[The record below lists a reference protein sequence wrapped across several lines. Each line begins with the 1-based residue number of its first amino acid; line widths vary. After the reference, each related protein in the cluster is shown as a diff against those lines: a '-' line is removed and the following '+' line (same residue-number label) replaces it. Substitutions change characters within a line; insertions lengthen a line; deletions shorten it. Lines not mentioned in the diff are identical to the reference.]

1 MRIRIPIAVLLL
13 CLASTARAQDL
24 ELFGGY
30 SFLQT
35 TGANYEHAATSGWN
49 AAASA
54 NFKSWGIVADFS
66 NHYGASTDNF
76 TPIGSGGHG
85 TMFLFGPQYSFR
97 LVPRVTPFVHAL
109 FGGVEGSKVTIV
121 ALGSGGS
128 CPAPA
133 CTGSSVLPE
142 TAFAMAFGGGL
153 DLKVRSHVW
162 IRLIQA
168 DYIRQNFSNGA
179 MTSPRIS
186 AGVVFRLGKP

>member
-1 MRIRIPIAVLLL
+1 MRIPIPLAVLLL

-35 TGANYEHAATSGWN
+35 TGANYEHAATNGWN

-54 NFKSWGIVADFS
+54 NFKSWGVVADFS
-66 NHYGASTDNF
+66 NHYGASTNNF

-109 FGGVEGSKVTIV
+109 FGGVEGSRVTV
-121 ALGSGGS
+121 GALGPGGS
-128 CPAPA
+128 CPAPE
-133 CTGSSVLPE
+133 CSGTSILSE

-153 DLKVRSHVW
+153 DVKVRSHVW
-162 IRLIQA
+162 VRIIQA